1 MQNYIVFQSLF
12 AFTHPNLMNKLEH
25 LEFYV
30 VSMSKVAC
38 NWRMLVR
45 CSIIIQLHATNKCMT
60 SVLNPYNTFSHKV
73 SILSL
78 VNSEVKT
85 ANHVTMITSSLY
97 A

>member
-1 MQNYIVFQSLF
+1 
-12 AFTHPNLMNKLEH
+12 MNKLEH

-30 VSMSKVAC
+30 AAISKVAC
-38 NWRMLVR
+38 NWRIRIR
-45 CSIIIQLHATNKCMT
+45 CSIIIQLHAMNKCMT

-78 VNSEVKT
+78 VNSEVNT
-85 ANHVTMITSSLY
+85 ANYVTMITSSLY